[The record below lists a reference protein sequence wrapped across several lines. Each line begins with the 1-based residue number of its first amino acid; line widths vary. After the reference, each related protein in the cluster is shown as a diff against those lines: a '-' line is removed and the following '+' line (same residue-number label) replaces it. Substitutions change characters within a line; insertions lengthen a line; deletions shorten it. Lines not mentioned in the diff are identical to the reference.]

1 MAEQN
6 IYGTMNLYEAAYCL
20 ARGFKMTGKKR
31 EGAKTVVYFEGPDVR
46 IKAMDYYNGGKIEA
60 KAYSD
65 SYRTLKDYVFE
76 R

>member
-20 ARGFKMTGKKR
+20 AKGFKLIGKKR
-31 EGAKTVVYFEGPDVR
+31 DGTKTIVYFEGADVH

-60 KAYSD
+60 K
-65 SYRTLKDYVFE
+65 KDE
-76 R
+76 GGA